1 MTDSPSVRSRV
12 PWLRLAILLLAMG
25 VMLSHVVTTLLIP
38 TRHATHEARLRAE
51 QEQLIAARRARIAKL
66 LSEGDGC
73 HPSIA
78 HELAKA
84 LVFDGQSAR
93 DYAADYQ
100 RRCGED
106 PVIAHW
112 GAAPVAKL
120 ASAAASASSTAVH
133 PGTAPGRA
141 R

>member
-1 MTDSPSVRSRV
+1 MTDSPKVRSRV
-12 PWLRLAILLLAMG
+12 PWLRLALLLLIMG
-25 VMLSHVVTTLLIP
+25 AMLSQVVTTMMLP
-38 TRHATHEARLRAE
+38 TRHPSHNARLEAE
-51 QEQLIAARRARIAKL
+51 RVALIAQRRLRLAKL
-66 LSEGDGC
+66 LAEGDGC
-73 HPSIA
+73 HPALA

-112 GAAPVAKL
+112 GSAPIAK
-120 ASAAASASSTAVH
+120 
-133 PGTAPGRA
+133 A